1 MYNNYNSFQ
10 KNPFPAGNVS
20 KYFENL
26 HGLISPND
34 GTRSFILR
42 TVDSHDRP
50 PPFDDGQETQLSITH
65 EDHAISQI
73 SDGFITFDVEL
84 QLQLLGLDQ
93 TFDDPFN
100 LLQIFVGWKSSNQIM
115 DQLQIIS
122 NNQTTN
128 YQNNEC
134 IREGFAYSN
143 VKAYSQKKTRR
154 YIHSLYE
161 NVAEFSPTVCGAYVP
176 LQKFKNGAIVPVQFQ
191 VNLPFTD
198 LLALQS
204 FELFPNFCMGDI
216 VLKFYVKRHGLVWCQ
231 VDPQQIE
238 NHDNKLKN
246 GQNYVQ
252 FTDPFIVMKH
262 AFTQIGGKS
271 LITNKSVVVNG
282 TPSDP
287 NTNTPA
293 TPTTYTL
300 SSAQL
305 VLTCTGMKILQCKS
319 NMFGFG
325 ITEAAKQNIREAL
338 RTPVIIPSQ
347 QIEYQA
353 FPISTTENG
362 IQTTV
367 NLPLNNVTGIS
378 IMFPKNARDMT
389 CFENPMLQNVQ
400 LVIDNKNYPSEPI
413 NTIGARFLA
422 YQLVASDL
430 DGPVQCTK
438 EFEDSMTHT
447 RNDPED
453 GSIYPNYCTDLTAF
467 MLNIQT
473 ERHGSGYVFDGLD
486 SQGRN
491 IQIQIKGSPMYTGRD
506 RDSYLTGGDDGGIP
520 PPPQIWLC
528 RDTYFTLDT
537 TYGLKYHAYG
547 TPDGY

>member
-1 MYNNYNSFQ
+1 MHNEYNSFM
-10 KNPFPAGNVS
+10 KYPRPSGNIS
-20 KYFENL
+20 NYFQSL

-65 EDHAISQI
+65 EDHAISDL

-84 QLQLLGLDQ
+84 QLQLIGLDAQ
-93 TFDDPFN
+93 FDDPNN
-100 LLQIFVGWKSSNQIM
+100 LLQIFVGWKSSNQIL
-115 DQLQIIS
+115 DQLQII
-122 NNQTTN
+122 NNNRTTN

-143 VKAYSQKKTRR
+143 VKAKSQKKTRR

-161 NVAEFSPTVCGAYVP
+161 NVSEYSPTICGTYIP
-176 LQKFKNGAIVPVQFQ
+176 LQKFKDGATVPVTFQ

-198 LLALQS
+198 ILCFQS

-216 VLKFYVKRHGLVWCQ
+216 VLKFYVKRFGLVWCQ
-231 VDPQQIE
+231 VDPSKIAQHE
-238 NHDNKLKN
+238 GLLKN
-246 GQNYVQ
+246 TPIN
-252 FTDPFIVMKH
+252 FAIANNDIRFKH

-271 LITNKSVVVNG
+271 LITHKSTVAD
-282 TPSDP
+282 S
-287 NTNTPA
+287 
-293 TPTTYTL
+293 TYTL
-300 SSAQL
+300 ESQELALNCS
-305 VLTCTGMKILQCKS
+305 GMKILQCKS

-325 ITEAAKQNIREAL
+325 ITEASKQAIRDAL
-338 RTPVIIPSQ
+338 RNPVILPSQ

-378 IMFPKNARDMT
+378 IMFPKNARDLT

-430 DGPVQCTK
+430 DGPVECTK
-438 EFEDSMTHT
+438 EFEDSMTQS
-447 RNDPED
+447 RNDPNTQE
-453 GSIYPNYCTDLTAF
+453 IYPNYCTDQSSF

-473 ERHGSGYVFDGLD
+473 ERNGSAYVFDGLD
-486 SQGRN
+486 SGGRN

-506 RDSYLTGGDDGGIP
+506 RDSYFSGGEDGGIP

-528 RDTYFTLDT
+528 RDTYFTMDT
-537 TYGLKYHAYG
+537 TYGLQYHAFG
-547 TPDGY
+547 TPEGY